1 MRKGMVIEMGK
12 QTVKRRIF
20 MSNAL
25 MVLVTLVIFLLI
37 NAAVV
42 KVYSESIEHE
52 LEESI
57 RAVTDEND
65 LKDMIEG
72 FTVRRNEFIL
82 LFLLDGVAS
91 APEQQRKFLETAYR
105 RTGDMDALLNHLFYV
120 SKLETGNMPLTLDT
134 IELAAFINNY
144 VKGKRELLENEPVE
158 LTADTKGIAGYVSV
172 DGEQLRR
179 VFDNLLENSRKYG
192 GVTPL
197 RVRITLERTGK
208 GFSICFSDNGAGVAK
223 EKLPYLFD
231 EFYRADESRNQ
242 KEGNGLGADDY
253 IAKPFD
259 PAELVARVTA
269 NIRQYERM
277 LQKLPEQ
284 KTEEAEELRKMP
296 QGFNFTLI
304 GLVIVVGIAAA
315 HGKSGAAVMDLAQ
328 FSVPL
333 AVKLFLIG
341 MIAISAMFLPGISG
355 STLLLIFGAYIP
367 VIAAI
372 KGVLS
377 LDFSYIPSLIFFGCG
392 ILAGAATVVK
402 AIRACLERFRAQ
414 TIYLVL
420 GMMIGSLYA
429 IGMGPTT
436 LEIPQAP
443 LDIGNFSFVPA
454 LIGVVL
460 VSGMQKIKDRTQKR
474 VLR

>member
-1 MRKGMVIEMGK
+1 MEDDRDISMVEEAYLEAAGFR
-12 QTVKRRIF
+12 TVI
-20 MSNAL
+20 
-25 MVLVTLVIFLLI
+25 I
-37 NAAVV
+37 
-42 KVYSESIEHE
+42 
-52 LEESI
+52 
-57 RAVTDEND
+57 
-65 LKDMIEG
+65 
-72 FTVRRNEFIL
+72 
-82 LFLLDGVAS
+82 
-91 APEQQRKFLETAYR
+91 
-105 RTGDMDALLNHLFYV
+105 
-120 SKLETGNMPLTLDT
+120 
-134 IELAAFINNY
+134 
-144 VKGKRELLENEPVE
+144 
-158 LTADTKGIAGYVSV
+158 
-172 DGEQLRR
+172 
-179 VFDNLLENSRKYG
+179 
-192 GVTPL
+192 
-197 RVRITLERTGK
+197 
-208 GFSICFSDNGAGVAK
+208 DNGAEVSA
-223 EKLPYLFD
+223 LL
-231 EFYRADESRNQ
+231 Q
-242 KEGNGLGADDY
+242 KESFDLILLDLMLPGKSGYEVCREIRDRVDIPILMVTARTESVDKIRGLGLGADDY

-284 KTEEAEELRKMP
+284 KTEEPEELRKMP

-333 AVKLFLIG
+333 VVKLFLIG
-341 MIAISAMFLPGISG
+341 MIAISAMFFPGISG

-367 VIAAI
+367 VITAI

-377 LDFSYIPSLIFFGCG
+377 LDFSYIPGLMFFGCG